1 MVSMTLAESLNPV
14 AIELAPAIT
23 TLIVFGIVCLILFTK
38 VWPKIASGL
47 DERQAKLRQEIEAA
61 EAAQA
66 EAMSAMKSQQAEL
79 GKARAEAHEMIAK
92 GQIRCGSLLPGPC
105 VSRPRH
111 NWPNC
116 ESRPGHEIR
125 LQPRRRP
132 SVNLHAESAVLATA
146 IASRILKREINAND
160 QQSLIDDS
168 LRELQSD
175 PDVEAPTHDYE
186 ANRHPGQ
193 KSTLEAS
200 SSWRKPVVAT

>member
-47 DERQAKLRQEIEAA
+47 DERQDKLRQEIAAA

-66 EAMSAMKSQQAEL
+66 EARSAMESQQAEL
-79 GKARAEAHEMIAK
+79 SKARAEAHEMIAK
-92 GQIRCGSLLPGPC
+92 AKSDAEASARALREQAQTQLAQLR
-105 VSRPRH
+105 
-111 NWPNC
+111 
-116 ESRPGHEIR
+116 EQAGHEIR
-125 LQPRRRP
+125 LAKEAAI
-132 SVNLHAESAVLATA
+132 SELHAESAGLATT

-168 LRELQSD
+168 LRELQGD
-175 PDVEAPTHDYE
+175 
-186 ANRHPGQ
+186 R
-193 KSTLEAS
+193 
-200 SSWRKPVVAT
+200 R